1 LPIELSDYLVDI
13 LSEAKRLIE
22 VRSDL
27 GRIPLS
33 KKHLGFRDR
42 VMDMIDEWFESEP
55 NRSRE
60 YAVKEPS
67 LPDNPRLLDGN
78 LDNLQDTADLGMGP
92 VVTGELLDSD
102 DVIPF

>member
-1 LPIELSDYLVDI
+1 LPIELSDYLVDT
-13 LSEAKRLIE
+13 LSEAKRLLE
-22 VRSDL
+22 VKSDL

-33 KKHLGFRDR
+33 KNQLGFRDR

-67 LPDNPRLLDGN
+67 LPDNPRLMDGN
-78 LDNLQDTADLGMGP
+78 LDDLQETADLGMGSALADK
-92 VVTGELLDSD
+92 LLDSD
-102 DVIPF
+102 DEIPF